1 MVSLRFWGWIGWIGL
16 CCVPALGKSGKGGK
30 GGKQLK
36 ISYRFAQLTDVHIEP
51 FYNPE
56 LLSWN
61 YWRFWLLQCVQIGVR
76 KKLGRLVN
84 SSGTTLKQYAA
95 LLGLLGWIHGMSS
108 PVQMDSK
115 VAAGILQLVQG
126 LVAIA
131 EVKVIV
137 SRFHTTCLTIT
148 CLGSISILS
157 PNCKVLFIVLVD
169 VQVDKK
175 VSWDMLISGLLRN
188 GHLKGDVCRIPE
200 AFNKSSCCLARKRWH
215 MLAPFCFFHV
225 TWFLGVCTV
234 QFLSHA
240 MCHARYTFQG
250 WTGSSIISLGAF
262 ELWSARGIVA
272 IRDGAHV
279 ARGERE
285 EERNGAARICDLH
298 RRHTQSPTFMPVSS
312 SPGHWAGG

>member
-1 MVSLRFWGWIGWIGL
+1 M
-16 CCVPALGKSGKGGK
+16 
-30 GGKQLK
+30 
-36 ISYRFAQLTDVHIEP
+36 
-51 FYNPE
+51 
-56 LLSWN
+56 
-61 YWRFWLLQCVQIGVR
+61 QIGVR

-200 AFNKSSCCLARKRWH
+200 AFNKSSCCLARKR
-215 MLAPFCFFHV
+215 
-225 TWFLGVCTV
+225 
-234 QFLSHA
+234 
-240 MCHARYTFQG
+240 
-250 WTGSSIISLGAF
+250 
-262 ELWSARGIVA
+262 
-272 IRDGAHV
+272 
-279 ARGERE
+279 
-285 EERNGAARICDLH
+285 
-298 RRHTQSPTFMPVSS
+298 
-312 SPGHWAGG
+312 